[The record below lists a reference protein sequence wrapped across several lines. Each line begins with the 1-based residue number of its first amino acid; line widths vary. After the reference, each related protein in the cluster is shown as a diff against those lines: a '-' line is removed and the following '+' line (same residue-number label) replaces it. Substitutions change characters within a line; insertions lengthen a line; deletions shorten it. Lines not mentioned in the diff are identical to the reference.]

1 MADPK
6 TDKQIEAE
14 AHVDTGASWPESAGT
29 IPRAQSGTGG
39 LHRRQ
44 SLGGRAGS
52 ARRPRLHDL
61 GERVGIK
68 MNFRDQGINEQDYM
82 QKTEEIAYPA
92 YEDQCTLADP
102 RLAVVSDFKEILG
115 DAYYGYKERPGRLK

>member
-1 MADPK
+1 
-6 TDKQIEAE
+6 
-14 AHVDTGASWPESAGT
+14 
-29 IPRAQSGTGG
+29 
-39 LHRRQ
+39 
-44 SLGGRAGS
+44 
-52 ARRPRLHDL
+52 
-61 GERVGIK
+61 

-115 DAYYGYKERPGRLK
+115 DAYYDYKERPGRLK